1 MSQGEFNMQS
11 FQYSDAHVLLFD
23 QNRAV
28 RKQTRSILSNLGFQT
43 ILEYQEL
50 QDVPS
55 ALCLQR
61 VDLAILAVDAMDCG
75 VLKLVERIRRQR
87 SGPDPFIPILLTTWD
102 RKLETLRSVVDSG
115 ADDVLLHPFSTN
127 QMGERIGSLVRSRK
141 PYVVTETYLGPDRR
155 TVTASR
161 AGPSPIIVPNALQA
175 RVQGLREMAPS
186 AERIEETLA
195 DLRRLK
201 LYNSARGI
209 WHMANCLKEAGVDLA
224 LPDQCDRQLTKMDKS
239 IRAFAKMLASGDSS
253 TMRSL
258 CRSLSSVVRKQL
270 GHPPDERNLELLE
283 KTALALRVAARLEY
297 DETDAAHE
305 TNEAMC
311 EEASEIGNAKTDLI
325 RAVMG

>member
-1 MSQGEFNMQS
+1 MSQGEFNMQNI
-11 FQYSDAHVLLFD
+11 QYSDAHVLLFD

-50 QDVPS
+50 SDVPS

-61 VDLAILAVDAMDCG
+61 VELAILTVNAMDCG
-75 VLKLVERIRRQR
+75 VLKLVDRIRRQR
-87 SGPDPFIPILLTTWD
+87 CGPDPFIPILLTTWD
-102 RKLETLRSVVDSG
+102 RKLETLRPVVDSG

-155 TVTASR
+155 AATDLRPGA
-161 AGPSPIIVPNALQA
+161 SPIIVPNALQA

-186 AERIEETLA
+186 AARIEETLA

-209 WHMANCLKEAGVDLA
+209 WHMANCLKEAEMDPA
-224 LPDQCDRQLTKMDKS
+224 LPDQCDHQLTKMDKS
-239 IRAFAKMLASGDSS
+239 IRAFGKMLTSGDSP

-258 CRSLSSVVRKQL
+258 CRSLLSVVRKQL
-270 GHPPDERNLELLE
+270 GHPPDAKKLELLE
-283 KTALALRVAARLEY
+283 QTALALRVASRLEY

-305 TNEAMC
+305 TNEAMS
-311 EEASEIGNAKTDLI
+311 EEASKVGDAKNDLI